1 MALSPAHINDR
12 DRDRLRRLA
21 ARVREFAMA
30 DSNASNWRR
39 WQRLNDLQHEGPP
52 LVLVSPE
59 GAWVEIEEGFDY
71 KCGGELARS
80 W

>member
-59 GAWVEIEEGFDY
+59 GAWVEI
-71 KCGGELARS
+71 
-80 W
+80 